1 MIAEKEFNNVKKALR
16 FLYAINR
23 AGGIIVAWYCD
34 DPYDNEYLNQ
44 RFNPQKGG
52 LMRKNDKHD
61 YTIKLECV
69 DILDDT
75 HFEEMDDALKIPS
88 EEIYQEI
95 IDTCER
101 IVENL
106 IEQYGE
112 KEWLY
117 FYTSYYRVN
126 LYFKGRM
133 IRAWSIGKYLRE
145 RKIGRAHV

>member
-1 MIAEKEFNNVKKALR
+1 
-16 FLYAINR
+16 
-23 AGGIIVAWYCD
+23 
-34 DPYDNEYLNQ
+34 
-44 RFNPQKGG
+44 
-52 LMRKNDKHD
+52 MRKNDKHD

-145 RKIGRAHV
+145 RRKV